1 MGTMHPDEVGIDAAL
16 VRRLLRAQFPRWADL
31 PITRLASGG
40 TVNAIYRLG
49 EDLTARLPLR
59 PDGNEAIA
67 TEARLLPRLAPL
79 LPLPI
84 PEVVATGAPGEGY
97 PLPWAVHRWIEGRN
111 PVEGDVAEPQRMAR
125 DLAEFAVALRGIDL
139 PDGPP
144 AHRGAPL
151 IDEDREMRAAIEA
164 LRGTDERPGLAAG
177 AGPCPWP
184 SSSCPTTGTPIPSS
198 RPTPGTSSERS
209 SGPGDRDRLQWDP
222 MRLSA
227 AEARSRF
234 VGSRVARL
242 ATVSAD
248 GVPHLVPVTFAVLG
262 DRIVFVVDDK
272 PKSTTRLRRL
282 DNIAAR
288 PSVCLLVDV
297 YDDDW
302 ARLWWARA
310 DGSATVLTTDTE
322 AVDALAAR
330 YPAYVERRP
339 GGPVV
344 SIAVTTWRGWA
355 ATDTG

>member
-1 MGTMHPDEVGIDAAL
+1 
-16 VRRLLRAQFPRWADL
+16 
-31 PITRLASGG
+31 
-40 TVNAIYRLG
+40 
-49 EDLTARLPLR
+49 
-59 PDGNEAIA
+59 
-67 TEARLLPRLAPL
+67 
-79 LPLPI
+79 
-84 PEVVATGAPGEGY
+84 
-97 PLPWAVHRWIEGRN
+97 
-111 PVEGDVAEPQRMAR
+111 
-125 DLAEFAVALRGIDL
+125 
-139 PDGPP
+139 
-144 AHRGAPL
+144 
-151 IDEDREMRAAIEA
+151 
-164 LRGTDERPGLAAG
+164 
-177 AGPCPWP
+177 
-184 SSSCPTTGTPIPSS
+184 
-198 RPTPGTSSERS
+198 
-209 SGPGDRDRLQWDP
+209 